1 MNHANPSLERRFVL
15 SLLLTLAIFVAEVA
29 GGLISDSL
37 ALLSDAAHVFLDV
50 LALAMSYA
58 ALRIAARPATS
69 QHTYGFHRFEVLA
82 ALANGATLVIV
93 ALGILREAVERL
105 QAPQVVHSGPMLVI
119 AVIGLVVNL
128 VVALVLREH
137 DHHDLNVRG
146 AFLHVLGDAL
156 GSVGVIV
163 AAVVIALTGWTPVD
177 AIVSFLIAGLI
188 LWSSWRLLRE
198 SLHVLVEGTP
208 EEVEPAAV
216 MQAMQHVPAVTGIHD
231 LHIWSL
237 CPGFVAL
244 TAHVVVDAPDICQA
258 QTVQGALKQ
267 LLAEQFQITHVTLQ
281 LEWAGAGQC
290 CTGTGCGA

>member
-1 MNHANPSLERRFVL
+1 MNHTNPSLERRFVL
-15 SLLLTLAIFVAEVA
+15 SLMLTLAIFVAEVI

-50 LALAMSYA
+50 LALALSYA

-119 AVIGLVVNL
+119 AVIGLAVNL
-128 VVALVLREH
+128 VVALALREH
-137 DHHDLNVRG
+137 DHHDLNVHG

-177 AIVSFLIAGLI
+177 ALVSFLIAGLI
-188 LWSSWRLLRE
+188 LWSSGRLLRE

-208 EEVEPAAV
+208 EDVEPAAV
-216 MQAMQHVPAVTGIHD
+216 MQAIQHVPAVTSVHD

-244 TAHVVVDAPDICQA
+244 TAHVVVDVPDICQV
-258 QTVQGALKQ
+258 QTVQETLKQ

-281 LEWAGAGQC
+281 LEWADAAQC
-290 CTGTGCGA
+290 CSGAGCGA